1 MRDIEKRPFIST
13 NLCIEIVQNIKKSKV
28 GIRTTPRITLKNEQ
42 GQTIYTPPT
51 EESIIRE
58 KLANLET
65 FINGKSE
72 FAAFQTALA
81 ALPILGRA
89 GLKNLGRNNQH
100 C

>member
-1 MRDIEKRPFIST
+1 LRDIEKGPFIST
-13 NLCIEIVQNIKKSKV
+13 NLCIEIVQSIKKNKA
-28 GIRTTPRITLKNEQ
+28 GIRTIPGIALKNMQ

-51 EESIIRE
+51 GESNIRK
-58 KLANLET
+58 KLAHMET
-65 FINGKSE
+65 FINSKSE
-72 FAAFQTALA
+72 FATFQTALA